1 MTVRRSVI
9 CDPLSLTLIRDVLR
23 SLMESHLTPEVPS
36 LHLIRDQVLQLEPTD
51 DREYNH
57 L

>member
-23 SLMESHLTPEVPS
+23 SLIESHLTPEVPS